1 MNKKVQQTSRHI
13 IAAIMQ
19 FSPYILIV
27 LTVCDSVLLRTNA
40 AGVTLDLYKNKDV
53 LATRTIP
60 DLTALKFA
68 HGDHKNEYFTKL
80 LAAWDNLNFDRT
92 FISRGE

>member
-1 MNKKVQQTSRHI
+1 MNEKAHLSRHI

-19 FSPYILIV
+19 FSSYILIV
-27 LTVCDSVLLRTNA
+27 LTVCDSILLRANA

-60 DLTALKFA
+60 DLSALKFA

-80 LAAWDNLNFDRT
+80 LAAWDTLNFDRT
-92 FISRGE
+92 FISRGK

>member
-1 MNKKVQQTSRHI
+1 MNKKVHHTSRHI

-27 LTVCDSVLLRTNA
+27 LTVCDSILLRTNA